1 MKTQISAIAPDAQW
15 SHVSLSHFGKLAVW
29 CASFLAVL
37 AAASL
42 VRAADGPDHKSYKG
56 SAEFEKMKSLVGT
69 WKGKMDMSNGPT
81 DMTVVYTL
89 TSGGSAIEERISPG
103 TPHEMVTM
111 YHDKNGKLSLTHYCV
126 LANRPGMLL
135 KSADGKSLKFD
146 FDPTCGVDEKSEMHM
161 HALTLTFE
169 GPDTIQQDWQLY
181 EGGALKDSHP
191 IKLTRV
197 KS

>member
-1 MKTQISAIAPDAQW
+1 MNLNKNLIAKLCATGLLLAIA
-15 SHVSLSHFGKLAVW
+15 
-29 CASFLAVL
+29 
-37 AAASL
+37 AAATTCW
-42 VRAADGPDHKSYKG
+42 AADAPGQKPYKG

-69 WKGKMDMSNGPT
+69 WKGKMDMGQGPVE
-81 DMTVVYTL
+81 MTVTYTL
-89 TSGGSAIEERISPG
+89 TSGGSAIEERITPG

-135 KSADGKSLKFD
+135 QSSDGKTLKFD
-146 FDPTCGVDEKSEMHM
+146 FDPTCGVDAKTETHM

-181 EGGALKDSHP
+181 QDGALKDSHP

-197 KS
+197 RS